1 MNLLKVSDEVKIV
14 SAVFLDRD
22 GVINQDSGYVG
33 NWADFHF
40 CPGALDA
47 LKVLSDKEV
56 DIIIVTNQSGIA
68 RGYYTEEDYDIL
80 TKKMLETMENH
91 GVAISSVY
99 HCPHHVEG
107 DVLKYAVTCDCR
119 KPKPGMILKGLE
131 AFSIKAENAIMVGDK
146 DSDELA
152 SKAANLNFFYINTK
166 IRNQSS
172 DYFGSLSECIEFI
185 ANSPKYKLCRNYEIL
200 EVGKISL

>member
-1 MNLLKVSDEVKIV
+1 MNLVKESDEVKIV

-22 GVINQDSGYVG
+22 GVINQDFGYVG

-47 LKVLSDKEV
+47 LKVLSDKNV

-68 RGYYTEEDYDIL
+68 RGYYTEEEYNAL
-80 TKKMLETMENH
+80 TKKMLDVMQKH
-91 GVAISSVY
+91 GVIVSSVY
-99 HCPHHVEG
+99 HCPHYVEG
-107 DVLKYAVTCDCR
+107 DVVKYSVTCDCR

-131 AFSIKAENAIMVGDK
+131 AFSIKAENAIMIGDK

-152 SKAANLNFFYINTK
+152 SKAANLKFFYINTK
-166 IRNQSS
+166 IRNQASACF
-172 DYFGSLSECIEFI
+172 YSLRECVEFI
-185 ANSPKYKLCRNYEIL
+185 SNSPRYQFCLD
-200 EVGKISL
+200 S